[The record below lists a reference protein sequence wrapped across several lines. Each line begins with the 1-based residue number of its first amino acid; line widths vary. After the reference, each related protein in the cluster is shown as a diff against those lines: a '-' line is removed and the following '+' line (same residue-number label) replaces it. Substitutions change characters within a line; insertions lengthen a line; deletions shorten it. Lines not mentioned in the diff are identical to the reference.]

1 MLLRS
6 IWRKRAWTAVAI
18 LAAVGVCSAQSDH
31 RPVRHPYDRRAHV
44 RAVKSETHA
53 QVSVGATTT
62 PAPQAP
68 PSAPLTPMEQ
78 PAQPATVTLSRG
90 KLSVKADNSSLIQIV
105 DQLGKSGGMSIS
117 GLDQDQRVFGDYGPG
132 DPRQI
137 LSQLLEGA
145 GYNVLML
152 GVTQDGTPRELVL
165 SERGNAPPSPPQ
177 SFPQQQETPPQPFY
191 QRQPP
196 PPAENLNFPV
206 RSPAQMYQQ
215 MMQQREQQNQ
225 QGQQPPQ

>member
-1 MLLRS
+1 MLPRFL
-6 IWRKRAWTAVAI
+6 WRMCAWSGVAI
-18 LAAVGVCSAQSDH
+18 LAIPVVSAAQAA
-31 RPVRHPYDRRAHV
+31 PHP
-44 RAVKSETHA
+44 AVKAHHRAGHDHAAKAVAQA
-53 QVSVGATTT
+53 QVTVGATASAPTQ
-62 PAPQAP
+62 PAR
-68 PSAPLTPMEQ
+68 PLTPMEQ
-78 PAQPATVTLSRG
+78 PAQPAAITLSG
-90 KLSVKADNSSLIQIV
+90 GQLLVKADNSSLIQIV
-105 DQLGKSGGMSIS
+105 NQLGKSGGMTIS

-165 SERGNAPPSPPQ
+165 SERGSAPPSPPQ
-177 SFPQQQETPPQPFY
+177 SFPQEQETPPQPFY

-196 PPAENLNFPV
+196 PPAGNLNFPV